1 MIIVTIG
8 ICYYESEVWKMLNT
22 NIFKILK
29 KKDEEK
35 RNKYFEFFKF
45 SKSHEH
51 LDSSFV
57 VLRDRLISNFIIQLW
72 FIIQMIII
80 KNNH

>member
-45 SKSHEH
+45 SKSHED

-57 VLRDRLISNFIIQLW
+57 VLRRLISNFIIQLW